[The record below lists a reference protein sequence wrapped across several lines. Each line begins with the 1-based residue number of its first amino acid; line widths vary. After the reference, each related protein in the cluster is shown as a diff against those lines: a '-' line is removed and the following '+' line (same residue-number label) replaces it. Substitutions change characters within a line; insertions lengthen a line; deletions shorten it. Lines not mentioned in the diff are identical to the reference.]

1 MEKELLANKHATTSS
16 PRRLGLGQRSG
27 LTQRTGLGARQGP
40 GLGLEKGEKGE
51 KGFGVRSSV
60 NKRSSA
66 NPRIP
71 PTKSTIPSSLSNRK
85 KAWNDP
91 TTQTAQRPGLG
102 VSQNKGGRGG
112 GLGGGTWGASGTNGV
127 KSRASVSSR
136 STYPSKLAQ
145 GQGLG
150 PGLASGSG
158 RGQGQGKGT
167 YAGGAAAYVHGQRAR
182 ANMTNHNHTG
192 EKGEGEEMTPSIL
205 RKSRTTGAIRLPLNH
220 SPKQRMNKNMMG
232 SSSVNGLNISLSS
245 NHSSDNDDRH
255 FGVGYLPG
263 QGLGSGS
270 VSGSGPAS
278 GLGPSVGVVRKGP
291 GLVQGLRQRRGQVA
305 EPMITLER
313 IDSEAEYRAKAGL
326 LPANSPR

>member
-16 PRRLGLGQRSG
+16 SRRLGLGQRSG
-27 LTQRTGLGARQGP
+27 LAQRTGLGARQGP

-71 PTKSTIPSSLSNRK
+71 PTKSTVPSSLSNRK

-102 VSQNKGGRGG
+102 VGQNKGGRGG
-112 GLGGGTWGASGTNGV
+112 GTWGASSTNGV
-127 KSRASVSSR
+127 KSRASVNVVNSR

-145 GQGLG
+145 GQGPG
-150 PGLASGSG
+150 PG
-158 RGQGQGKGT
+158 RGQGQGRGT

-182 ANMTNHNHTG
+182 ANMTNHNHAG
-192 EKGEGEEMTPSIL
+192 EKTEGEEMIPSVL

-220 SPKQRMNKNMMG
+220 SPKQKMNKNMMG

-270 VSGSGPAS
+270 VSGSGPGS
-278 GLGPSVGVVRKGP
+278 GLGPSAGVMRKGP

-326 LPANSPR
+326 LPTNSPR